1 VKGDQVERISI
12 TITEEL
18 QASVTAYALARSQQ
32 EKRVVGVSE
41 AIRDLLE
48 LGLRAASRTAD

>member
-1 VKGDQVERISI
+1 MERISI

-48 LGLRAASRTAD
+48 LGLRAASKKSRTAD